1 MENIT
6 KITSNKK
13 TNIFKRAWGYVL
25 SAVAAAQL
33 TAMTALASNWDSVT
47 ISASGDEDPA
57 TLMGNIV
64 GVLLTIVR
72 FAGVGLVVY
81 GVFEIVQSFMQ
92 NQPEAKTKGV
102 IMALSGIVMIAL
114 KSVLSSLGI
123 IGG

>member
-6 KITSNKK
+6 EIKSNKK
-13 TNIFKRAWGYVL
+13 ANIFKRAWGYVL

-33 TAMTALASNWDSVT
+33 TAMTAFASKWDSVS
-47 ISASGDEDPA
+47 IKASGNEDPA
-57 TLMGNIV
+57 KLMGNIV

-123 IGG
+123 VG